1 MTEQYKREVAYR
13 IFSDELKDSV
23 TIPKEEG
30 EYAAQFVLTPTGA
43 KANRI
48 FVVGTMLEKND
59 IGTDSEY
66 FKLVIAD
73 PKGTFNAYVGMYQT
87 EALASIANIEPPC
100 FVAVTA
106 KIKPNEYNENMY
118 FNLAPESINVV
129 DEKTYNHWIAETE
142 YQTAARMME
151 K

>member
-13 IFSDELKDSV
+13 IFSDELRDSV
-23 TIPKEEG
+23 ALEKGGE

-48 FVVGTMLEKND
+48 FVVGTLTEKED
-59 IGTDSEY
+59 IGTDSAY

-73 PKGTFNAYVGMYQT
+73 PKGTFKAYIGMYQE

-106 KIKPNEYNENMY
+106 KIKPNEYNENVY

-129 DEKTYNHWIAETE
+129 DEATYDIWTKETE
-142 YQTAARMME
+142 YQTAARMVE